1 MTLRINGLH
10 IISIS
15 DCLSAPV
22 VVGEVTPST
31 LLMYG
36 MYVHCMLMVVL
47 QFCSLFCILHCC
59 TVHSS
64 FGRFAWVCRWCTM
77 HHWMRSEK
85 KKKKKKT
92 SSMPSCLSRQEL
104 VMQRT
109 AVTGEVVKFTATPG
123 SGTDRQ
129 DTTILVQ
136 SWAATIKCNCQTV
149 SGLLATA

>member
-85 KKKKKKT
+85 KKKKKNHQYAILSIQAGAGNAANSCYWR
-92 SSMPSCLSRQEL
+92 SSKVHSHTRQ
-104 VMQRT
+104 RH
-109 AVTGEVVKFTATPG
+109 
-123 SGTDRQ
+123 
-129 DTTILVQ
+129 
-136 SWAATIKCNCQTV
+136 
-149 SGLLATA
+149 